1 MSEILDS
8 LQEISRASRE
18 YEKQQ
23 SKIYSNIYLPA
34 MRENR
39 KNLKTITQ
47 RLENSRAIVSN
58 IRKKFN
64 SRSTQFSFDLRNVR
78 ELQWMSMKERNYFFE
93 DDLKINSI
101 DDVAFF
107 KFQLEL
113 YTDEKRTVKYPIH
126 PIFYTGSDRDIAKF
140 VRQIFYRENIR
151 NLQIVL
157 NNLENVKWARESEL
171 YSYKGLAQNMKGD
184 FSNSSQE
191 NFDMYFKYVNHMNV
205 DEMVDLY
212 SKTLISQLKKYS
224 SKIEE
229 NYGKSTAVDEKSEN
243 ESNKAGE
250 SK

>member
-1 MSEILDS
+1 MSEILNS

-23 SKIYSNIYLPA
+23 SKIYSNIYLSA

-58 IRKKFN
+58 IRRKFN
-64 SRSTQFSFDLRNVR
+64 ARSTQFSFDLKNVR

-229 NYGKSTAVDEKSEN
+229 NYGESTAVDEKSEN
-243 ESNKAGE
+243 EINKAGE